1 MAALDSEMPNK
12 RQKTFATQADFVS
25 LDHEGT
31 RSESTSTPSQHH
43 SHHPR
48 GPPHAYAHS
57 WPPQDRPKSKHVLP
71 GCEPWLLVKTK
82 LRRRFVHNPDTKQSL
97 WRIPAHVLPAVLAW
111 EQSERDEKEKA
122 DNAAWAEQQLL
133 QMRPS
138 QPEPSPI
145 IAGTAESSNAS
156 GRRRRSISLQ
166 REDEAAL
173 MAELAA
179 QTGPNPMPLPTHA
192 STQPAPAATYGYDSD
207 GSYEEVEVTD
217 DEDEQDEAADQSREV
232 AQADDETEQQ
242 QQSAPETTDPAAPV
256 EFGEDDIA
264 WQLAAMGE
272 EYGLDEGEYGDEPEE
287 GWEEG
292 AEGMGLTAEDARNL
306 FRDLLDDYRVSP
318 FTPWDRIISDETDNS
333 ILNDDRYTVLST
345 MKERR
350 EAFDAWAR
358 DKAAQIQAER
368 ATMHKSNPKI
378 PYLTFLQEKASL
390 KLYWPEFKRKYKRE
404 AEMNDRK
411 LSDKEREKLYRDHIS
426 RLKMPESVRQADLQS
441 LLRSVPLTSL
451 NATSTVDNL
460 PEQVLSHLHYVSLPA
475 KLRDS
480 VVAAHIKSLP
490 MAPADGVTLGE
501 GSLATG
507 RGSDERR
514 RREQAL
520 AAREA
525 KVREDR
531 RAQEK
536 VADRARRDLQEGERE
551 LERAAAYERRSILS

>member
-1 MAALDSEMPNK
+1 MAALDSQMPTK
-12 RQKTFATQADFVS
+12 RQKTFATQDDYVS
-25 LDHEGT
+25 LDHD
-31 RSESTSTPSQHH
+31 SHHQSASISTPHA
-43 SHHPR
+43 PR
-48 GPPHAYAHS
+48 RPPPHAFR
-57 WPPQDRPKSKHVLP
+57 PQQDRPKSKHVLP

-122 DNAAWAEQQLL
+122 DNAAWAEQQLQ

-138 QPEPSPI
+138 QAQPSPI
-145 IAGTAESSNAS
+145 IGGTTEASTSS
-156 GRRRRSISLQ
+156 GRRRRSVSLQ

-179 QTGPNPMPLPTHA
+179 QTDHNSAPLPAQSDPH
-192 STQPAPAATYGYDSD
+192 SAPAATYGYDSD

-217 DEDEQDEAADQSREV
+217 DEDEQDKSEERPQEAARVDSE
-232 AQADDETEQQ
+232 ANGEHQQ
-242 QQSAPETTDPAAPV
+242 HSGPEPAEPDAPV

-272 EYGLDEGEYGDEPEE
+272 DYGLDEGEYGDEPDE

-292 AEGMGLTAEDARNL
+292 AEGLGLTAEDAQNL

-318 FTPWDRIISDETDNS
+318 FTPWDKIISDETENS

-345 MKERR
+345 MKARR
-350 EAFDAWAR
+350 EAYDAWAR
-358 DKAAQIQAER
+358 DRAAQIQAER
-368 ATMHKSNPKI
+368 AATQKSNPKI
-378 PYLTFLQEKASL
+378 PYLAFLQEKASP

-411 LSDKEREKLYRDHIS
+411 LSDKDREKLYRDHIA
-426 RLKMPESVRQADLQS
+426 RLKMSESARQSDLQS
-441 LLRSVPLTSL
+441 LLKSVPLTSL
-451 NATSTVDNL
+451 NAASTVDNL
-460 PEQVLSHLHYVSLPA
+460 PEQVLSHLHYIGLPVTLRDTIVAAHLQSLPA
-475 KLRDS
+475 
-480 VVAAHIKSLP
+480 
-490 MAPADGVTLGE
+490 VTDEGSTAGE
-501 GSLATG
+501 GNRMTD
-507 RGSDERR
+507 RKDHERR

-525 KVREDR
+525 HVRNER

-536 VADRARRDLQEGERE
+536 LEERARRDLREGERE
-551 LERAAAYERRSILS
+551 LERAMAYERRNAPP